1 MSEFHKYNDCKR
13 SQTQRVHRISFA
25 LKFKDKQKGSV
36 AIEIKI
42 VIPLEGGRM
51 GIDWK
56 EVQESLKGHQNALYG
71 NNLER
76 GYLCVAVWSPSHVQL
91 FAVSWT
97 ATRQASPSMVSPR
110 QEHWSGLPRDQIHAS
125 CSGRRIFY
133 G

>member
-56 EVQESLKGHQNALYG
+56 EVQESLKGHQNAL
-71 NNLER
+71 
-76 GYLCVAVWSPSHVQL
+76 
-91 FAVSWT
+91 
-97 ATRQASPSMVSPR
+97 
-110 QEHWSGLPRDQIHAS
+110 
-125 CSGRRIFY
+125 
-133 G
+133 